1 MLNGKTIVSVTPLRV
16 DRDTRTLKIANAF
29 ALAGAR
35 SIIVENRTS
44 HGFSPPLG
52 VELITLAEPPGALN
66 QDTAT
71 KARSG
76 LVRRL
81 PEWLSERLHYLGFV
95 FLYFIFRPFISIR
108 KLPKA
113 DLYYLHEYRLFPM
126 LKRALRKGGYLV
138 YDAHDFYAESEDSSS
153 YSAFWKR
160 RFFPLLMSMEKA
172 CVKYAVEL
180 VTVSDGVANLIK
192 KRFAVAPVIVRNL
205 HDPSLENSRMGSIR
219 KLLELKNDDFLV
231 VIVGN
236 HKPGQAGNEFLEALA
251 QLPTSVH
258 AAFIGMGYDTDNP
271 FIEKLGLSEQVHIID
286 YVRSDEIVPLIR
298 DADAA
303 AILYFPL
310 TLNYLHS
317 LPNKFYQCVAA
328 GLPILYPELPEIKRL
343 IGDRKIGT
351 SVNALSADTIKKAL
365 IQISSKSVFRINCRK
380 NVEELS
386 RELDWAADRTR
397 LIRMIESSFSCNS

>member
-1 MLNGKTIVSVTPLRV
+1 
-16 DRDTRTLKIANAF
+16 
-29 ALAGAR
+29 
-35 SIIVENRTS
+35 
-44 HGFSPPLG
+44 
-52 VELITLAEPPGALN
+52 
-66 QDTAT
+66 
-71 KARSG
+71 
-76 LVRRL
+76 
-81 PEWLSERLHYLGFV
+81 
-95 FLYFIFRPFISIR
+95 
-108 KLPKA
+108 
-113 DLYYLHEYRLFPM
+113 M